1 MPSAENWIKLLYI
14 YGPFAL
20 LVFFLFV
27 GEAKA
32 RKAVKEALPEAKREG
47 VIIYLLTWAA
57 VFGLLIVAVA
67 AWYQMNFPK
76 EVVIAGQFQGLQGSE
91 TIYVETSNPDSALYL
106 NKQYL
111 GRSALF
117 TYHWRLIS
125 PKRLPDGEA
134 VRIMLDPGT
143 ENQAAWFYTLKV
155 QSDYYTQPVTVSYDR
170 GGRKMKVSCGA
181 MQPEDLTGQPETD
194 AAARPPSARFWG
206 AVVYAQSR
214 PDIRQIFQGLE
225 ANDPII
231 RRNARVDLVAQGAPA
246 LPAIDR
252 MLSDPGASYRL
263 RLGTISAL
271 NQMKG
276 VDMRPLSPAAY
287 AAIQKATSDADAV
300 LRNEAA
306 TFLKAHPAPP
316 PPPARR
322 AMKRK

>member
-1 MPSAENWIKLLYI
+1 MPSAESWIKLLYI

-32 RKAVKEALPEAKREG
+32 RNAVKEAIPEAKREG
-47 VIIYLLTWAA
+47 VIIYALTWAA

-67 AWYQMNFPK
+67 AWYQLNFPK
-76 EVVIAGQFQGLQGSE
+76 EVIIAGQFQGLQGSE

-111 GRSALF
+111 GRSTLF

-125 PKRLPDGEA
+125 QKRLPDGEA

-143 ENQAAWFYTLKV
+143 DNQPAWFYTLKV

-170 GGRKMKVSCGA
+170 GIRHMKVICGGKQA
-181 MQPEDLTGQPETD
+181 EDLTGQPETD
-194 AAARPPSARFWG
+194 AAILPVAPRFSG

-214 PDIRQIFQGLE
+214 PDIRQTFQGLE

-231 RRNARVDLVAQGAPA
+231 RRNARLDLVAQGAA
-246 LPAIDR
+246 VLPAIDQK
-252 MLSDPGASYRL
+252 LTDPNASYRL
-263 RLGTISAL
+263 RLAVISAL
-271 NQMKG
+271 NHMKG
-276 VDMRPLSPAAY
+276 VDMRPLSPAAF
-287 AAIQKATSDADAV
+287 AAIEKATSDSDAV
-300 LRNEAA
+300 LRKEAA